1 MNAVDSVTLQ
11 KTLGK
16 LHEQLQGAPQVD
28 DESRRLLQ
36 QIMDDVKRL
45 DRTRPATGGTQQYR
59 LELLAVRFE
68 GDHPTLAAAL
78 REFIELLGQ
87 VGL

>member
-1 MNAVDSVTLQ
+1 MTAVDSVTLH

-36 QIMDDVKRL
+36 QIMDDARRL
-45 DRTRPATGGTQQYR
+45 GGTQPAAGGAQQHR

-87 VGL
+87 AGL

>member
-1 MNAVDSVTLQ
+1 MTLQ

-16 LHEQLQGAPQVD
+16 LHEQLQGAPQLD

-45 DRTRPATGGTQQYR
+45 DRTQPAAGGTQQHR

-68 GDHPTLAAAL
+68 GDHPTLAGAL

-87 VGL
+87 AGL